1 MKLTK
6 GNIAALKLP
15 TNKDDVTFW
24 DDELP
29 GFGVRVRKGKEGL
42 SRSWRIQYRVGL
54 QQRSKSLDC
63 RKVSPEDARKVARQ
77 LFAQAHLGIDVAA
90 DKDKARAD
98 AVRAKLTLGAVSD
111 RYLAVKADEV
121 KSGTYNESTYVAAE
135 RYFKVHWAPLRDRSL
150 DDVRRIDVAAILQ
163 ELTSKRGRSAAAK
176 ARNILSA
183 LYRWSMAEGLYDG
196 GNPVVATRDPEA
208 GVLPRERILSDNEIG
223 ILWRALEDDQFGA
236 IAKLLLL
243 LGCRRAEIGGLRWS
257 EVDEQSGTLT
267 IPGTRTKN
275 RRVLM
280 LPLPEAARDILR
292 KVPRNHNPNVFG
304 GRDGFTSWSVCMKKL
319 NDRLAA
325 EGVSLPH
332 WTIHDCRR
340 TARSGWGRIGIRPDI
355 AEMMLGHARAT
366 IISTYDRHTY
376 QPEIAAAL
384 VQWSEHVMA
393 VVEGRKRKIVPM
405 SMRRA

>member
-6 GNIAALKLP
+6 GNIAALELP
-15 TNKDDVTFW
+15 AGKTDFTFW
-24 DDELP
+24 DSELP
-29 GFGVRVRKGKEGL
+29 GFGLRVRQGKDGP
-42 SRSWRIQYRVGL
+42 SRSWRIQYRVGV
-54 QQRSKSLDC
+54 QQRSKALDC

-111 RYLAVKADEV
+111 RYLAVKAEEV
-121 KSGTYNESTYVAAE
+121 KSGTYSESTYVAAE
-135 RYFKVHWAPLRDRSL
+135 RYFKVHWAPLRNRSL
-150 DDVRRIDVAAILQ
+150 DDVRRIDIATILQ

-208 GVLPRERILSDNEIG
+208 GVLPRERILSDSEIR
-223 ILWRALEDDQFGA
+223 IVWNALDDDEFGA
-236 IAKLLLL
+236 IVKLLLL
-243 LGCRRAEIGGLRWS
+243 LGCRRSEIGGLQWS
-257 EVDEQSGTLT
+257 EIDEESGTLT

-275 RRVLM
+275 RRDLK
-280 LPLPEAARDILR
+280 LPLPELVLEILR

-319 NDRLAA
+319 TDRLAV
-325 EGVSLPH
+325 EGRSLAH
-332 WTIHDCRR
+332 FTLHDARR
-340 TARSGWGRIGIRPDI
+340 TMRTGLGRLGVRPDI
-355 AEMMLGHARAT
+355 CEMAIGHSRAT
-366 IISTYDRHTY
+366 IIATYDKHRY
-376 QPEIAAAL
+376 LPEVGAAL
-384 VQWSEHVMA
+384 ARWSEHVIA
-393 VVEGRKRKIVPM
+393 VVENRRERIVAL
-405 SMRRA
+405 RA